1 MTLDEII
8 QKINAAPTIKET
20 KHEEYLGS
28 TPPPVQGEYAFEE
41 GLLDALG
48 SHLGV
53 LAPRGVQDAIQRLVA
68 EVDGP
73 RLRVANQALSHNTAF
88 TNAMQRLSAWR
99 IANTESKQ

>member
-8 QKINAAPTIKET
+8 QKINTAPIIEET
-20 KHEEYLGS
+20 KHEEFLGS
-28 TPPPVQGEYAFEE
+28 TPPPVKGEYAFEE

-73 RLRVANQALSHNTAF
+73 RLRAANHALASNAAF
-88 TNAMQRLSAWR
+88 TSAMQRLSEWR
-99 IANTESKQ
+99 MANAASK

>member
-8 QKINAAPTIKET
+8 QKINA
-20 KHEEYLGS
+20 
-28 TPPPVQGEYAFEE
+28 TPDTEGTFAFEE

-73 RLRVANQALSHNTAF
+73 RLRVANQVLSHNAAF
-88 TNAMQRLSAWR
+88 TDAMQRLSAWR
-99 IANTESKQ
+99 ITNASASEK

>member
-8 QKINAAPTIKET
+8 QKINAAPIVAKE
-20 KHEEYLGS
+20 EPGEYLGS
-28 TPPPVQGEYAFEE
+28 TPPQGKIVFDFEE
-41 GLLDALG
+41 GLFDALG

-73 RLRVANQALSHNTAF
+73 RLRAANHALANNAAF
-88 TNAMQRLSAWR
+88 TSAMQRLSEWR
-99 IANTESKQ
+99 MANAAEK